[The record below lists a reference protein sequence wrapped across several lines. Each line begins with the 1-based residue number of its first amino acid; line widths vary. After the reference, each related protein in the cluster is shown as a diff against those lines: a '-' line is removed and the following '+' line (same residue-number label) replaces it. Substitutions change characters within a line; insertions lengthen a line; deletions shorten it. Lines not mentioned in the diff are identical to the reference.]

1 MGDRGTAEGRTG
13 YGDGSSHRALTFDV
27 LKQLAEALSQPPRS
41 WTTEALWRAYAQL
54 ERDRVRGAGTRR
66 VLTDLV
72 SLVRHA
78 VQLDDELVPYPERVQ
93 RRYAEWLAS
102 QQSEGRTFTPEQRW
116 WLDQVATHIGVNL
129 EIHAEDFNYG
139 EFFNR
144 GGQVAALRAFGPQ
157 LKSLLDEL
165 NATLNNS

>member
-1 MGDRGTAEGRTG
+1 
-13 YGDGSSHRALTFDV
+13 V

-78 VQLDDELVPYPERVQ
+78 VQLDNELVPYPERVT
-93 RRYAEWLAS
+93 RRYAEWLAA
-102 QQSEGRTFTPEQRW
+102 QEAGGKTFTPEQRW

-144 GGQVAALRAFGPQ
+144 GGQVEAMCAFGTQ
-157 LKSLLDEL
+157 LNDLLDEL
-165 NATLNNS
+165 NRALSE